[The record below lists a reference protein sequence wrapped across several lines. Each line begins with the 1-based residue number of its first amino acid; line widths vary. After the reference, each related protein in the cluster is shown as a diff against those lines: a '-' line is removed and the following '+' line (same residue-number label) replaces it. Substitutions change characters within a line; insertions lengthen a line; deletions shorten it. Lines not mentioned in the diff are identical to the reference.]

1 VKHLVRLGVA
11 VVVVAALL
19 PALGARQAHAYPT
32 PTVEF
37 EGHGFGHGL
46 GMGAWGAHGTA
57 VRNPNKP
64 GEEIALHYFPGARLV
79 PWTNEPIR
87 AWLDYDT
94 PFVDTIVTAGDP
106 ATYPEPPTRYTSPFT
121 VVDLYTGRDLG
132 RAGPAPGGSPYWR
145 VVQRGNALTVQTAPD
160 AGGGPH
166 QWEGPGQTVAEAVV
180 GPVEFR
186 PYPGPENPGWRGFLQ
201 VQTAGTWRLFRGTVQ
216 AVREGAEVRT
226 IVVSPVQQY
235 LYGVLAVEAA
245 EDRWGPSVDKPVA
258 GKEGLRALAVVAR
271 TYALNKRQAALA
283 SARSHDLC
291 STSNCQNFRGWGYV
305 GPGGGV
311 VQVEDDRLNAAVDTT
326 TSGGAPT
333 VLVYGNPPQPILAAY
348 ASSSGGWTKQGEH
361 PYLAPVRDPDD
372 DIEANPSH
380 TWRISVP
387 VERLEAGWPEIGTL
401 SSIQVQ
407 ERNGLGDMGGRVVRA
422 VVAGSKGQV
431 VVTGNDLRGKLGL
444 KSDWFRIL
452 APGGYWIAGGDG
464 GVFSFGN
471 AGYFGS
477 AGGLRL
483 SSPIVGMAATASRN
497 GYWLVA
503 ADGGIFNYGDA
514 GFHGSTGN
522 IRLARPVVG
531 MAAAPGGGYWTVAS
545 DGGIFSFGAPFH
557 GSTGNLR
564 LNKPVVGMAPT
575 PTGNG
580 YWLVASDGGIFAFG
594 DARFHGS
601 TGTIRLAQPVVAM
614 APTPTGDGYW
624 LVAADGGI
632 FAFGDAR
639 FMGSTGG
646 MRVNQPVTGMA
657 PTPTGDGYWLVAA
670 DGGIFAFGD
679 ADFWGSVPLA
689 APASRTT
696 KVAIQTSRIGF

>member
-1 VKHLVRLGVA
+1 M

-19 PALGARQAHAYPT
+19 PAFGAGPAHAYPT
-32 PTVEF
+32 PTVEV

-57 VRNPNKP
+57 VRNPGKP

-121 VVDLYTGRDLG
+121 VVDLYTGRVLG
-132 RAGPAPGGSPYWR
+132 TAGPAPGGSPYWR
-145 VVQRGNALTVQTAPD
+145 VVQRGNLLTVQTAPD

-166 QWEGPGQTVAEAVV
+166 QWEGPRQTVAEGVV

-186 PYPGPENPGWRGFLQ
+186 PAPGAESPGWRGFLQ
-201 VQTAGTWRLFRGTVQ
+201 VQAAGTWRLFRGTVQ
-216 AVREGAEVRT
+216 AALEGAEVRT

-258 GKEGLRALAVVAR
+258 GKEGLRALAIVAR
-271 TYALNKRQAALA
+271 TYALNKRQTALA
-283 SARSHDLC
+283 TARTYDLC
-291 STSNCQNFRGWGYV
+291 SSSNCQNFRGWGYV
-305 GPGGGV
+305 GPGGV

-326 TSGGAPT
+326 TAGGAPT
-333 VLVYGNPPQPILAAY
+333 ALVYGNPPQPILAAY

-380 TWRISVP
+380 TWRVSVP
-387 VERLEAGWPEIGTL
+387 VERVEAGWPEIGTL

-422 VVAGSKGQV
+422 VVAGSRGQV

-452 APGGYWIAGGDG
+452 APGGYWIAGADG

-483 SSPIVGMAATASRN
+483 SSPVVGMAATASRN

-503 ADGGIFNYGDA
+503 ADGGIFSYGDA
-514 GFHGSTGN
+514 GFRGSTGGS
-522 IRLARPVVG
+522 RLARPVVG

-545 DGGIFSFGAPFH
+545 DGGVFAFGAGFH

-564 LNKPVVGMAPT
+564 LNSPVVGMAPT

-594 DARFHGS
+594 DARF
-601 TGTIRLAQPVVAM
+601 
-614 APTPTGDGYW
+614 
-624 LVAADGGI
+624 
-632 FAFGDAR
+632 
-639 FMGSTGG
+639 MGSTGG
-646 MRVNQPVTGMA
+646 VRINQPVTGMA
-657 PTPTGDGYWLVAA
+657 PTPTGDGYYLVAA

-696 KVAIQTSRIGF
+696 KVAIQTSRIGS